1 MHLCESHP
9 TIEKG
14 TEVNH
19 TTRTT
24 KTPSLRTGSFVTLR
38 VFLRAQSSQR
48 RLLTPLLALATL
60 AVLALP
66 AAAQAAEPCPNE
78 ALREA
83 QHSAFLPD
91 CRAYELVSPP
101 TKGGGDVTVFSART
115 RAAADGGAATFVSL
129 RGFGD
134 VRDIGV
140 STEYESVRSTESNPG
155 SSGWVTHAITPVQ
168 RSLTF
173 AATSAALDP
182 LYEGEFSPEL
192 STAIFRSWSPLT
204 DAPMVAGVPNLYVR
218 RGLGSGLETSELAT
232 DCPACSSPL
241 PAPTFSQ
248 FSLPPA
254 LPFDAG
260 TSQDFTHV
268 LFESTQDLTADAS
281 GTDQKL
287 YEFDHGTVRLAG
299 ILPDGSAASSSVAGW
314 GASGFYYTPHVISS
328 DGSRVFFIAP
338 PGSCAFN
345 HPCGPLYMRT
355 DHAVTVQLNASE
367 RTDCA
372 DHNPSCSGTLEPD
385 PNGAQAATYW
395 DASVDGSRVFFES
408 QEALTDDAPLSP
420 SLPKL
425 YMYDASKGDADPH
438 NLTFL
443 SADNEPA
450 DGINSLFGVIGASD
464 DGHYV
469 YFVAGGQ
476 LVAGGA
482 LPNEPAVFVWHDGV
496 VRYVGAFPNSG
507 DLFEATNSI
516 WTLFQKTARVTP
528 DGRHLLYSSTASN
541 GPTGADQ
548 GTCAGNALGPGCR
561 ELYLYSYESGQLQCV
576 SCKAGGTTP
585 TANTLESVYLD
596 QGAALQTRHLG
607 RSLSDDARRV
617 FFSTAEALAPGDTNG
632 KSDAYEWEAN
642 GAGDCNQPSGCLAL
656 ISSGKDSA
664 DSYFMDASSSGD
676 DVFFTT
682 RARLVGWDVDNNTD
696 LYDARV
702 HGGFPNPPAA
712 HDCNGEG
719 CRAPASGAPS
729 FDTPSSLSV
738 TALGNPTTPDVKKVV
753 VKHLTKAQKLARSLK
768 KCKAKRKRSQR
779 KKCES
784 SARKSFGRGK

>member
-1 MHLCESHP
+1 MRLA
-9 TIEKG
+9 
-14 TEVNH
+14 
-19 TTRTT
+19 RTA
-24 KTPSLRTGSFVTLR
+24 V
-38 VFLRAQSSQR
+38 
-48 RLLTPLLALATL
+48 LLTLFAASYLTVFITTSNATT
-60 AVLALP
+60 
-66 AAAQAAEPCPNE
+66 
-78 ALREA
+78 
-83 QHSAFLPD
+83 LPD
-91 CRAYELVSPP
+91 GRAYELVSPP

-140 STEYESVRSTESNPG
+140 ATEYESVRSTESNPG
-155 SSGWVTHAITPVQ
+155 SNGWVTHAITPAQ

-173 AATSAALDP
+173 AATSTALDP
-182 LYEGEFSPEL
+182 LYEEFSPEL

-204 DAPMVAGVPNLYVR
+204 DAPMVAGVPNLYVQ
-218 RGLGSGLETSELAT
+218 RGLGSGSETSELAT

-248 FSLPPA
+248 FSSPPA

-260 TSQDFTHV
+260 ASQDFTHV
-268 LFESTQDLTADAS
+268 LFESAQELTADAS
-281 GTDQKL
+281 GTDPKL
-287 YEFDHGTVRLAG
+287 YESDHGIVRLAG

-314 GASGFYYTPHVISS
+314 GASNFYYTPHVISNT
-328 DGSRVFFIAP
+328 GSRVFFIAP
-338 PGSCAFN
+338 PGACAFN
-345 HPCGPLYMRT
+345 HPCGPLYMRSN
-355 DHAVTVQLNASE
+355 HAVTVQLNASE

-372 DHNPSCSGTLEPD
+372 DQNPCSGTLEPD

-425 YMYDASKGDADPH
+425 YMYDASKGDGDPH

-482 LPNEPAVFVWHDGV
+482 LPNGPAVFVWHDGT

-507 DLFEATNSI
+507 DLFEATNSV
-516 WTLFQKTARVTP
+516 WTLVQKTARVTP

-548 GTCAGNALGPGCR
+548 GTCGGNASGPGCR
-561 ELYLYSYESGQLQCV
+561 ELYLYSYDSGQLQCV
-576 SCKAGGTTP
+576 SCKGGGTTP
-585 TANTLESVYLD
+585 TANAFESVHVD
-596 QGAALQTRHLG
+596 QGAAGHTGHLG
-607 RSLSDDARRV
+607 REVSDDGRRV

-664 DSYFMDASSSGD
+664 DSYFMDASTSGD

-682 RARLVGWDVDNNTD
+682 RARLVGWDVDNSTD

-719 CRAPASGAPS
+719 CRAPASGSPGAL
-729 FDTPSSLSV
+729 TPSSVGL
-738 TALGNPTTPDVKKVV
+738 TGAGNFPPAAPVKPRVAAKP
-753 VKHLTKAQKLARSLK
+753 LTRAQKLARALK
-768 KCKAKRKRSQR
+768 VCERKRGKR
-779 KKCES
+779 GRAVCER
-784 SARKSFGRGK
+784 SARKKFGSRRTASSRSRS